1 MYRER
6 MLNYYPP
13 VVSSIKEFQAIVGSE
28 STEMEQLANARDSVM
43 NDAYLL
49 TMGEERIKNWER
61 VLGLTYDQKATLQD
75 RRDTIIARIRAK
87 GKLNTASIRA
97 IVNSFTGGT
106 AEATME
112 DSTLVVKIK
121 PPSGNKS
128 YQFES
133 VEKELSK
140 NLPSHIGLSVVRD
153 YPIWD
158 DYKTETDNWGEVML
172 YYPTWE
178 EVLLHD
184 RLPAGQLD
192 YTQFDKFILS

>member
-1 MYRER
+1 MYKER

-13 VVSSIKEFQAIVGSE
+13 VVRSIKEFQAIVDSE
-28 STEMEQLANARDSVM
+28 STEMEQLANARDAVM
-43 NDAYLL
+43 NDAYLQ

-106 AEATME
+106 AETSME

-121 PPSGNKS
+121 PPNGNKS

-153 YPIWD
+153 YPIWE
-158 DYKTETDNWGEVML
+158 DYKAENATWADLMF
-172 YYPTWE
+172 YYPTWY
-178 EVLLHD
+178 EVYLND
-184 RLPAGQLD
+184 RIPAGQLD
-192 YTQFDKFILS
+192 FTEFDQFILA